1 MLISLICQD
10 KVSQMDVELML
21 TVVTSYKVQGRKENI
36 EPDNSNFGKSL
47 RLESQVNSEEKAAK
61 EFS

>member
-1 MLISLICQD
+1 
-10 KVSQMDVELML
+10 MDVELML